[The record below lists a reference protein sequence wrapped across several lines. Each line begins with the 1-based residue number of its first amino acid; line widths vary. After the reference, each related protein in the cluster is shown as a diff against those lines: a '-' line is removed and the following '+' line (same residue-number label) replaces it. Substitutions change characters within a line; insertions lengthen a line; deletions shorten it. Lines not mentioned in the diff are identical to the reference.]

1 MGANFITYSARRN
14 NCQDFLMAIC
24 KSNNIGDASDYEFI
38 KQDVKSLFTP
48 LSETVS
54 NIITNTGARFN
65 TAIYGQGIKKVN
77 KWLIHVKEYQ
87 HKHKLTYNQAMKQAK
102 QTYKK

>member
-24 KSNNIGDASDYEFI
+24 KSNNIGDESDYKFI

-48 LSETVS
+48 FSETVS
-54 NIITNTGARFN
+54 NIVTNTGARFN
-65 TAIYGQGIKKVN
+65 TAIYGQGIKKAN
-77 KWLIHVKEYQ
+77 KWLEHVKQCQKTHNLSYKE
-87 HKHKLTYNQAMKQAK
+87 AMKKAK
-102 QTYKK
+102 ETYKK